1 MAYLHLMD
9 SDTYSDTDCKP
20 NGYILLCFNFS
31 HCTESD
37 SNPNCQLQE
46 WDQNRNPYLWMWINH
61 NELVYSLGGQ
71 INGEEFVS

>member
-1 MAYLHLMD
+1 MAYLHWRIRTSIPIRIVNQMA
-9 SDTYSDTDCKP
+9 TFY
-20 NGYILLCFNFS
+20 YIS

-61 NELVYSLGGQ
+61 NELFYSLGGQ